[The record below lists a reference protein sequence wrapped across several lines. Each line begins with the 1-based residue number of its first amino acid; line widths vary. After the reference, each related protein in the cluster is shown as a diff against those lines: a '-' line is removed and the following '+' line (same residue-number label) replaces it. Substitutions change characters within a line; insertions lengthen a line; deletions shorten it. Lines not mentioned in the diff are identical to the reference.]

1 MKKTYIYPEM
11 QVMKIEVSTILAG
24 SPGYG
29 GSTDATEGNAAR
41 ELCWRYPRGTV
52 ASSLEI
58 SNVRRPVRDE
68 RAVNSILKLRRS
80 SFHTMLTTKNAVVSL
95 YYINKY
101 HR

>member
-11 QVMKIEVSTILAG
+11 QVMKIEVSTMLAA

-29 GSTDATEGNAAR
+29 GSTDATEGNAV
-41 ELCWRYPRGTV
+41 CWRYPRGTV

-68 RAVNSILKLRRS
+68 RAVNSILMLRHS
-80 SFHTMLTTKNAVVSL
+80 CFDAPLNEF
-95 YYINKY
+95 
-101 HR
+101 